1 MTTWVIKIGT
11 SLLRGSHEY
20 TTFDIINNYCSYIS
34 KAQRNGDKV
43 ILVSS
48 GAVGLGCHKMSFK
61 TRPNE
66 IISLQASAAIGQLH
80 LMALYEK
87 AMSSFGYQV
96 AQILL
101 TRSELGSRNSYKS
114 ASQTLKRLIEWD
126 VIPIVNENDIT
137 SDEELKYGDNDTLS
151 ALVATAISADQLIL
165 LTDIDHLYSSDPKT
179 NNKAKPIKDIN
190 NSKELTKLEF
200 ANEQTSWG
208 TGGIKT
214 KLTAA
219 KIATESGI
227 KVHLADGRAPK
238 ILGDLLD
245 GKRIGTIFHP
255 HPNPVGN
262 RKSWLAHAIKPV
274 GEIQLDDGASEA
286 IKNKGA
292 SLLLVGVKKVS
303 GDFIANQPVKVINDE
318 GEEIAKG
325 ISSMS
330 SDAIKIGINS
340 RSDTTGSPLV
350 IHRDVLVLTSVYL
363 RQNSNFHIQIKS
375 CNSMKL
381 SKD

>member
-1 MTTWVIKIGT
+1 MKKLVIKIGT
-11 SLLRGSHEY
+11 SLLRGNDKY
-20 TTFDIINNYCSYIS
+20 TTFDIVNQYCSYIT
-34 KAQRNGDKV
+34 KAQSKGTKV

-48 GAVGLGCHKMSFK
+48 GAVGLGCHKMNFK
-61 TRPNE
+61 ERPKE

-80 LMALYEK
+80 LMSLYEK
-87 AMSSFGYQV
+87 AMGRFGYNV

-101 TRSELGSRNSYKS
+101 TSSELGSRNSYKS
-114 ASQTLKRLIEWD
+114 ASNTIRKLIEWD
-126 VIPIVNENDIT
+126 VIPIVNENDII

-179 NNKAKPIKDIN
+179 DSEAKPIKEIIN
-190 NSKELTKLEF
+190 TSELNKLGLV
-200 ANEQTSWG
+200 NKQSTWG

-214 KLTAA
+214 KLSAA

-227 KVHLADGRAPK
+227 KVQLADGRDPKTLGK
-238 ILGDLLD
+238 ILD
-245 GKRIGTIFHP
+245 GEKIGTIFHP
-255 HPNPVGN
+255 HPNPIGN
-262 RKSWLAHAIKPV
+262 RKSWLSHAIKPV
-274 GEIQLDDGASEA
+274 GEIHLDNGASEA

-303 GDFIANQPVKVINDE
+303 GSFISNQPVKVIDTE

-325 ISSMS
+325 ICSMS

-340 RSDTTGSPLV
+340 KSSLTGSPLV
-350 IHRDVLVLTSVYL
+350 IHRDVLVLT
-363 RQNSNFHIQIKS
+363 
-375 CNSMKL
+375 CE
-381 SKD
+381 

>member
-11 SLLRGSHEY
+11 SLLRENSMY
-20 TTFDIINNYCSYIS
+20 TTFDIINNFCSHIS
-34 KAQRNGDKV
+34 KAQKKGDKI
-43 ILVSS
+43 ILVTS

-61 TRPNE
+61 IRPKE
-66 IISLQASAAIGQLH
+66 IISLQAAAAIGQLH

-87 AMSSFGYQV
+87 AMNRFGYKV

-101 TRSELGSRNSYKS
+101 TRSELGSRTSYKS
-114 ASQTLKRLIEWD
+114 ASRTLKKLIEWN

-151 ALVATAISADQLIL
+151 ALVAIAISADQLIL

-179 NNKAKPIKDIN
+179 NSKARPIKDIN
-190 NSKELTKLEF
+190 SSKELNKLELS
-200 ANEQTSWG
+200 NEQTTWG

-214 KLTAA
+214 KLIAA

-227 KVHLADGRAPK
+227 KVQLADGRDPET
-238 ILGDLLD
+238 LGELLN
-245 GKRIGTIFHP
+245 GKRIGTVFHP
-255 HPNPVGN
+255 HPKPIGN
-262 RKSWLAHAIKPV
+262 RKSWLSYAIRPV
-274 GEIQLDDGASEA
+274 GELHLDDGASEA

-303 GDFIANQPVKVINDE
+303 GNFISNQPVKVINTE

-325 ISSMS
+325 ICSMS
-330 SDAIKIGINS
+330 SDAIKIGINEKS
-340 RSDTTGSPLV
+340 ETTGSPLV
-350 IHRDVLVLTSVYL
+350 IHRDVLVIT
-363 RQNSNFHIQIKS
+363 N
-375 CNSMKL
+375 
-381 SKD
+381 D

>member
-1 MTTWVIKIGT
+1 MKTWVIKIGT
-11 SLLRGSHEY
+11 SLLRGNDKH
-20 TTFDIINNYCSYIS
+20 TTFDIINHYCSYIS
-34 KAQRNGDKV
+34 KAQKRGDKV

-48 GAVGLGCHKMSFK
+48 GAVGLGCYKMCFK
-61 TRPNE
+61 IRPKE

-87 AMSSFGYQV
+87 AMSKFGYNV

-101 TRSELGSRNSYKS
+101 TRAELGSRDSYKS
-114 ASQTLKRLIEWD
+114 ASQTLKKLIEWD

-165 LTDIDHLYSSDPKT
+165 LTDIDHLYSSDPKKDLT
-179 NNKAKPIKDIN
+179 AKPIKDIN
-190 NSKELTKLEF
+190 NSTELNKLEITSQ
-200 ANEQTSWG
+200 QTTWG

-227 KVHLADGRAPK
+227 KVQLADGRDPET
-238 ILGDLLD
+238 LGKLLA
-245 GKRIGTIFHP
+245 GEKIGTLFHP
-255 HPNPVGN
+255 HPKPIGN
-262 RKSWLAHAIKPV
+262 RKSWLSHAIKPV
-274 GEIQLDDGASEA
+274 GEIHLDDGASEA
-286 IKNKGA
+286 IQKKGA
-292 SLLLVGVKKVS
+292 SILLVGVKKVS
-303 GDFIANQPVKVINDE
+303 GNFISNQPVKVINKQ

-325 ISSMS
+325 ICSMS

-340 RSDTTGSPLV
+340 KSSTTSSPLV
-350 IHRDVLVLTSVYL
+350 IHRDVLVLTTE
-363 RQNSNFHIQIKS
+363 
-375 CNSMKL
+375 
-381 SKD
+381 

>member
-1 MTTWVIKIGT
+1 MKTWVIKIGT
-11 SLLRGSHEY
+11 SLLRGNNKY
-20 TTFDIINNYCSYIS
+20 KTFEIVDHYCSYIS
-34 KAQRNGDKV
+34 RAQKKGDKV

-48 GAVGLGCHKMSFK
+48 GAVGLGCQKMNFK
-61 TRPNE
+61 TRPKE

-87 AMSSFGYQV
+87 SMSKFGYNI

-114 ASQTLKRLIEWD
+114 ACQTLKKLIEWD

-151 ALVATAISADQLIL
+151 ALVATAVSADQLVL

-179 NNKAKPIKDIN
+179 NNKAKPIKVIN
-190 NSKELTKLEF
+190 NSTELNKLEL
-200 ANEQTSWG
+200 ANQQTSWG

-227 KVHLADGRAPK
+227 KVQLADGRAPET
-238 ILGDLLD
+238 LGELLE
-245 GKRIGTIFHP
+245 GEKIGTVF
-255 HPNPVGN
+255 HPNPNPIGN
-262 RKSWLAHAIKPV
+262 KKSWLSHAIKPL
-274 GEIQLDDGASEA
+274 GEIYLDDGASEA

-292 SLLLVGVKKVS
+292 SLLLVGVMKVS
-303 GDFIANQPVKVINDE
+303 GNFISNQPVKVLNTK
-318 GEEIAKG
+318 GEEIARG
-325 ISSMS
+325 ICSMS
-330 SDAIKIGINS
+330 SDAIEIGINS
-340 RSDTTGSPLV
+340 KSKTTASPLV
-350 IHRDVLVLTSVYL
+350 IHRDVLVLTSE
-363 RQNSNFHIQIKS
+363 
-375 CNSMKL
+375 
-381 SKD
+381 

>member
-11 SLLRGSHEY
+11 SLLRGNNRY
-20 TTFDIINNYCSYIS
+20 TTFEIINRYCSYIS
-34 KAQRNGDKV
+34 RAQRKGDKV

-48 GAVGLGCHKMSFK
+48 GAVGLGCHKIGLK
-61 TRPNE
+61 TRPKE

-80 LMALYEK
+80 LMALYER
-87 AMSSFGYQV
+87 AMSTLGYNV

-101 TRSELGSRNSYKS
+101 TRSELGSRDSYKS

-165 LTDIDHLYSSDPKT
+165 LTDIDHLYSSDPKKDI
-179 NNKAKPIKDIN
+179 KAKPIKDIN
-190 NSKELTKLEF
+190 NSTELNKLELD
-200 ANEQTSWG
+200 NLQTNWG

-227 KVHLADGRAPK
+227 KVQLADGRDPE

-245 GKRIGTIFHP
+245 GKNIGTIFHP
-255 HPNPVGN
+255 NPKPIGN
-262 RKSWLAHAIKPV
+262 RKSWLSHAIKPV
-274 GEIQLDDGASEA
+274 GEIYLDNGASAA

-292 SLLLVGVKKVS
+292 SLLLVGVKEVK
-303 GDFIANQPVKVINDE
+303 GNFISNQPVKVINNE

-325 ISSMS
+325 ICSMS

-340 RSDTTGSPLV
+340 KSTTTGSPLV
-350 IHRDVLVLTSVYL
+350 IHRDVLVLT
-363 RQNSNFHIQIKS
+363 IE
-375 CNSMKL
+375 
-381 SKD
+381 

>member
-11 SLLRGSHEY
+11 SLLRENSKY
-20 TTFDIINNYCSYIS
+20 TTFDIINNFCSHIS
-34 KAQRNGDKV
+34 KAQKKGDKI
-43 ILVSS
+43 ILVTS

-61 TRPNE
+61 IRPKE
-66 IISLQASAAIGQLH
+66 IISLQAAAAIGQLH

-87 AMSSFGYQV
+87 AMNRFGYKV

-101 TRSELGSRNSYKS
+101 TRSELGSRTSYKS
-114 ASQTLKRLIEWD
+114 ASRTLKKLIEWN

-151 ALVATAISADQLIL
+151 ALVAIAISADQLIL

-179 NNKAKPIKDIN
+179 NSKARPIKDIN
-190 NSKELTKLEF
+190 SSKELNKLELS
-200 ANEQTSWG
+200 NEQTTWG

-214 KLTAA
+214 KLIAA

-227 KVHLADGRAPK
+227 KVQLADGRNPET
-238 ILGDLLD
+238 LGELLN
-245 GKRIGTIFHP
+245 GKRIGTVFHP
-255 HPNPVGN
+255 HPKPIGN
-262 RKSWLAHAIKPV
+262 RKSWLSYAIRPV
-274 GEIQLDDGASEA
+274 GELHLDDGASEA

-303 GDFIANQPVKVINDE
+303 GNFISNQPVKVINTE

-325 ISSMS
+325 ICSMS
-330 SDAIKIGINS
+330 SDAIKIGINEKS
-340 RSDTTGSPLV
+340 ETTGSPLV
-350 IHRDVLVLTSVYL
+350 IHRDVLVIT
-363 RQNSNFHIQIKS
+363 N
-375 CNSMKL
+375 
-381 SKD
+381 D

>member
-11 SLLRGSHEY
+11 SILRGSAND
-20 TTFDIINNYCSYIS
+20 TTFDVINNYCSYIS
-34 KAQRNGDKV
+34 RAQKKGDKV

-48 GAVGLGCHKMSFK
+48 GAVGLGCQKMSLSI
-61 TRPNE
+61 RPKE
-66 IISLQASAAIGQLH
+66 IISLQACAAIGQLH

-87 AMSSFGYQV
+87 AMSKFGYRV
-96 AQILL
+96 AQVLL

-114 ASQTLKRLIEWD
+114 ASQTLKKLIQWN

-179 NNKAKPIKDIN
+179 DSKAKPIKIIN
-190 NSKELTKLEF
+190 NRNELNRLELTTQ
-200 ANEQTSWG
+200 QTSWG

-227 KVHLADGRAPK
+227 KVQLADGRDPK
-238 ILGDLLD
+238 TLGELLE
-245 GKRIGTIFHP
+245 GQKIGTIFHP
-255 HPNPVGN
+255 NPNPIGN
-262 RKSWLAHAIKPV
+262 RKSWLSYAIKPL
-274 GEIQLDDGASEA
+274 GEIHLDRGASEA

-292 SLLLVGVKKVS
+292 SLLLVGIKKII
-303 GDFIANQPVKVINDE
+303 GNFISNQPVKIINNE
-318 GEEIAKG
+318 GQEIAKG
-325 ISSMS
+325 ICSMS

-340 RSDTTGSPLV
+340 KSTKQGSPLV
-350 IHRDVLVLTSVYL
+350 IHRDVLVLTS
-363 RQNSNFHIQIKS
+363 
-375 CNSMKL
+375 
-381 SKD
+381 D

>member
-1 MTTWVIKIGT
+1 MTIWVLKIGT
-11 SLLRGSHEY
+11 SLLRGSDKY

-34 KAQRNGDKV
+34 KAQKKGDKI

-48 GAVGLGCHKMSFK
+48 GAVGLGCHKMRLEM
-61 TRPNE
+61 RPKD

-87 AMSSFGYQV
+87 AMSKFGYNV

-101 TRSELGSRNSYKS
+101 TSSELGSRNSYRS

-179 NNKAKPIKDIN
+179 NSKAKPIKDIN
-190 NSKELTKLEF
+190 NSTELNKLELVDQ
-200 ANEQTSWG
+200 QTTWG

-214 KLTAA
+214 KLIAA

-227 KVHLADGRAPK
+227 KVQLADGRDPK
-238 ILGDLLD
+238 TLGELLN
-245 GKRIGTIFHP
+245 GKKMGTIFHP
-255 HPNPVGN
+255 HPKPIGN
-262 RKSWLAHAIKPV
+262 RKSWLSHAIKPV
-274 GEIQLDDGASEA
+274 GEIYLDDGASEA

-303 GDFIANQPVKVINDE
+303 GDFISNQPVKVVNNQ
-318 GEEIAKG
+318 GKEIAKG
-325 ISSMS
+325 ICSMS

-340 RSDTTGSPLV
+340 KSTTTASPLV
-350 IHRDVLVLTSVYL
+350 IHRDVLVLTSE
-363 RQNSNFHIQIKS
+363 
-375 CNSMKL
+375 
-381 SKD
+381 

>member
-1 MTTWVIKIGT
+1 MTSWVIKIGT
-11 SLLRGSHEY
+11 SLLRGNDKY
-20 TTFDIINNYCSYIS
+20 TTFDIINNYCSQIA
-34 KAQRNGDKV
+34 KAQKKGDKI
-43 ILVSS
+43 ILVTS
-48 GAVGLGCHKMSFK
+48 GAVGLGCHKMRFK
-61 TRPNE
+61 TRPKE

-87 AMSSFGYQV
+87 AMNRFGYNV

-165 LTDIDHLYSSDPKT
+165 LTDIDHLYSSDPRT
-179 NNKAKPIKDIN
+179 DSKAKPIKDIN
-190 NSKELTKLEF
+190 SSTELNKLELS
-200 ANEQTSWG
+200 NEQNAWG

-227 KVHLADGRAPK
+227 KVQLADGSSPET
-238 ILGDLLD
+238 LGELLN
-245 GKRIGTIFHP
+245 GKKIGTIFHP
-255 HPNPVGN
+255 HPKPIGN
-262 RKSWLAHAIKPV
+262 RKSWLSYVIRPV
-274 GEIQLDDGASEA
+274 GEIHLDNGASEA

-292 SLLLVGVKKVS
+292 SLLLVGVKKVI
-303 GDFIANQPVKVINDE
+303 GNFISNQPVKVINTE

-325 ISSMS
+325 ICSMS
-330 SDAIKIGINS
+330 SDAIKMGINS
-340 RSDTTGSPLV
+340 KSETTESPLV
-350 IHRDVLVLTSVYL
+350 IHRDVLVITNV
-363 RQNSNFHIQIKS
+363 
-375 CNSMKL
+375 
-381 SKD
+381 

>member
-1 MTTWVIKIGT
+1 MKTWVIKIGT
-11 SLLRGSHEY
+11 SLLRSNDKY

-34 KAQRNGDKV
+34 AAQNRGDKI

-48 GAVGLGCHKMSFK
+48 GAVGLGCHKMNFK
-61 TRPNE
+61 ERPRE

-87 AMSSFGYQV
+87 AMAKFGYNV
-96 AQILL
+96 AQILI
-101 TRSELGSRNSYKS
+101 TRSELGSRDSYKS
-114 ASQTLKRLIEWD
+114 ASQTLKKLIEWD
-126 VIPIVNENDIT
+126 IIPIVNENDII

-179 NNKAKPIKDIN
+179 NSEAKPIKDIVDTSQLN
-190 NSKELTKLEF
+190 KLDLKSQ
-200 ANEQTSWG
+200 QTLWG

-227 KVHLADGRAPK
+227 KVQLADGRDPK
-238 ILGDLLD
+238 TLGELLD
-245 GKRIGTIFHP
+245 GKKIGTSF
-255 HPNPVGN
+255 HPNPNPIGN
-262 RKSWLAHAIKPV
+262 RKSWLSHAIKPV
-274 GEIQLDDGASEA
+274 GEIHLDDGASEA

-292 SLLLVGVKKVS
+292 SLLLVGVNRVS
-303 GDFIANQPVKVINDE
+303 GNFVSNQPVKVINSV
-318 GEEIAKG
+318 GKEIAKG
-325 ISSMS
+325 ICSMS

-340 RSDTTGSPLV
+340 KALSTGSPLV
-350 IHRDVLVLTSVYL
+350 IHRDVLVLT
-363 RQNSNFHIQIKS
+363 NE
-375 CNSMKL
+375 
-381 SKD
+381 

>member
-11 SLLRGSHEY
+11 SLLRENSMY
-20 TTFDIINNYCSYIS
+20 TTFDIINNFCSHIS
-34 KAQRNGDKV
+34 KAQKKGDKI
-43 ILVSS
+43 ILVTS

-61 TRPNE
+61 IRPKE
-66 IISLQASAAIGQLH
+66 IISLQAAAAIGQLH

-87 AMSSFGYQV
+87 AMNRFGYKV

-101 TRSELGSRNSYKS
+101 TRSELGSRTSYKS
-114 ASQTLKRLIEWD
+114 ASRTLKKLIEWN

-151 ALVATAISADQLIL
+151 ALVAIAISADQLIL

-179 NNKAKPIKDIN
+179 NSKARPIKDIN
-190 NSKELTKLEF
+190 SSKELNKLELS
-200 ANEQTSWG
+200 NEQTTWG

-214 KLTAA
+214 KLIAA

-227 KVHLADGRAPK
+227 KVQLADGRNPET
-238 ILGDLLD
+238 LGELLN
-245 GKRIGTIFHP
+245 GKRIGTVFHP
-255 HPNPVGN
+255 HPKPIGN
-262 RKSWLAHAIKPV
+262 RKSWLSYAIRPV
-274 GEIQLDDGASEA
+274 GELHLDDGASEA

-303 GDFIANQPVKVINDE
+303 GNFISNQPVKVINTE

-325 ISSMS
+325 ICSMS
-330 SDAIKIGINS
+330 SDAIKIGINEKS
-340 RSDTTGSPLV
+340 ETTGSPLV
-350 IHRDVLVLTSVYL
+350 IHRDVLVIT
-363 RQNSNFHIQIKS
+363 N
-375 CNSMKL
+375 
-381 SKD
+381 D

>member
-1 MTTWVIKIGT
+1 
-11 SLLRGSHEY
+11 
-20 TTFDIINNYCSYIS
+20 
-34 KAQRNGDKV
+34 
-43 ILVSS
+43 LVSS

-66 IISLQASAAIGQLH
+66 IISLQASAAIGQLQ

-87 AMSSFGYQV
+87 SMSKFGYNV
-96 AQILL
+96 AQVLL

-114 ASQTLKRLIEWD
+114 ATQTLKRLIEWN

-179 NNKAKPIKDIN
+179 DSKAKPIKDIN
-190 NSKELTKLEF
+190 NSTELNKLELVDQ
-200 ANEQTSWG
+200 QTTWG

-214 KLTAA
+214 KLIAA

-227 KVHLADGRAPK
+227 KVQLADGRDPK
-238 ILGDLLD
+238 TLGDLLN

-255 HPNPVGN
+255 HPKPIGN
-262 RKSWLAHAIKPV
+262 RKSWLSHAIKPV
-274 GEIQLDDGASEA
+274 GEIYLDDGASEA

-303 GDFIANQPVKVINDE
+303 GDFISNQPVKVVNNQ

-325 ISSMS
+325 ICSMS

-340 RSDTTGSPLV
+340 KSTTTASPLV
-350 IHRDVLVLTSVYL
+350 IHRDVLVLTSE
-363 RQNSNFHIQIKS
+363 
-375 CNSMKL
+375 
-381 SKD
+381 

>member
-11 SLLRGSHEY
+11 SLLRGNNKY
-20 TTFDIINNYCSYIS
+20 TTFDIIKSYCSYIS
-34 KAQRNGDKV
+34 RAQRKGDKI

-48 GAVGLGCHKMSFK
+48 GAVGLGCQKMNFSI
-61 TRPNE
+61 RPKQ
-66 IISLQASAAIGQLH
+66 IISLQASAAIGQLQ

-87 AMSSFGYQV
+87 AMSNFGYNV

-101 TRSELGSRNSYKS
+101 TRLDLGSRNSYKS

-126 VIPIVNENDIT
+126 VIPIVNENDII

-179 NNKAKPIKDIN
+179 NFKAKPIKNITH
-190 NSKELTKLEF
+190 SSELNKLDLD
-200 ANEQTSWG
+200 NQHTSWG

-227 KVHLADGRAPK
+227 KVQLADGRDPET
-238 ILGDLLD
+238 LGELLN
-245 GKRIGTIFHP
+245 GKKIGTIFHP
-255 HPNPVGN
+255 HPKPIGN
-262 RKSWLAHAIKPV
+262 RKSWLSHAIKPV
-274 GEIQLDDGASEA
+274 GEIHLDDGASEA

-292 SLLLVGVKKVS
+292 SLLLVGVKKVT
-303 GDFIANQPVKVINDE
+303 GNFISNQPVKVINNE

-325 ISSMS
+325 ICSMS
-330 SDAIKIGINS
+330 SDSIKIGINS
-340 RSDTTGSPLV
+340 KSTTSGSPLV
-350 IHRDVLVLTSVYL
+350 IHRDVLVLTS
-363 RQNSNFHIQIKS
+363 
-375 CNSMKL
+375 
-381 SKD
+381 

>member
-11 SLLRGSHEY
+11 SLLRGNDKY
-20 TTFDIINNYCSYIS
+20 TTLDIINNYCSYIS
-34 KAQRNGDKV
+34 TAQRNGDKV

-48 GAVGLGCHKMSFK
+48 GAVGLGCHKMRFK
-61 TRPNE
+61 TRPKE

-87 AMSSFGYQV
+87 SMNSFGYKV

-165 LTDIDHLYSSDPKT
+165 LTDIDHLYSSNPKT
-179 NNKAKPIKDIN
+179 DSKAKPIKDIN
-190 NSKELTKLEF
+190 NSKELNNLELE
-200 ANEQTSWG
+200 NEQTSWG

-227 KVHLADGRAPK
+227 KVQLADGRSPK
-238 ILGDLLD
+238 VLGELLD
-245 GKRIGTIFHP
+245 GKKIGTVFHP
-255 HPNPVGN
+255 HPNPIGN
-262 RKSWLAHAIKPV
+262 RKSWLAHVIKPV
-274 GEIQLDDGASEA
+274 GEIQLDDGAIEA
-286 IKNKGA
+286 ITSKGA

-303 GDFIANQPVKVINDE
+303 GSFIANQPVKIINTD

-325 ISSMS
+325 ICSMS

-340 RSDTTGSPLV
+340 KSSITGSPLV
-350 IHRDVLVLTSVYL
+350 IHRDVLVLT
-363 RQNSNFHIQIKS
+363 NE
-375 CNSMKL
+375 
-381 SKD
+381 

>member
-11 SLLRGSHEY
+11 SLLRENSKY
-20 TTFDIINNYCSYIS
+20 TTFDIINNFCSHIS
-34 KAQRNGDKV
+34 KAQKKGDKI
-43 ILVSS
+43 ILVTS

-61 TRPNE
+61 VRPKE
-66 IISLQASAAIGQLH
+66 IISLQAAAAIGQLH

-87 AMSSFGYQV
+87 AMNRFGYKV

-101 TRSELGSRNSYKS
+101 TRSELGSRTSYKS
-114 ASQTLKRLIEWD
+114 ASRTLKKLIEWN

-151 ALVATAISADQLIL
+151 ALVAIAISADQLIL

-179 NNKAKPIKDIN
+179 NSKAKPIKDIN
-190 NSKELTKLEF
+190 SSKELNQLELS
-200 ANEQTSWG
+200 NEQTTWG

-214 KLTAA
+214 KLIAA

-227 KVHLADGRAPK
+227 KVQLADGRNPET
-238 ILGDLLD
+238 LGELLN
-245 GKRIGTIFHP
+245 GKRIGTVFHP
-255 HPNPVGN
+255 HPKPIGN
-262 RKSWLAHAIKPV
+262 RKSWLSYAIRPV
-274 GEIQLDDGASEA
+274 GELHLDDGASEA

-303 GDFIANQPVKVINDE
+303 GNFISNQPVKVINTE

-325 ISSMS
+325 ICSMS
-330 SDAIKIGINS
+330 SDAIKIGINEKS
-340 RSDTTGSPLV
+340 ETTGSPLV
-350 IHRDVLVLTSVYL
+350 IHRDVLVIT
-363 RQNSNFHIQIKS
+363 N
-375 CNSMKL
+375 
-381 SKD
+381 D

>member
-1 MTTWVIKIGT
+1 MKTWVIKIGT
-11 SLLRGSHEY
+11 SLLRGNDKH
-20 TTFDIINNYCSYIS
+20 TTFDIINHYCSYIS
-34 KAQRNGDKV
+34 KAQKRGDKV

-48 GAVGLGCHKMSFK
+48 GAVGLGCYKMSFK
-61 TRPNE
+61 IRPKE

-87 AMSSFGYQV
+87 AMSKFGYNV

-101 TRSELGSRNSYKS
+101 TRAELGSRNSYKS
-114 ASQTLKRLIEWD
+114 ASQTLKKLIEWD

-165 LTDIDHLYSSDPKT
+165 LTDIDHLYSSDPKKDVT
-179 NNKAKPIKDIN
+179 AKPIKDIN
-190 NSKELTKLEF
+190 NSTELNKLETTSQ
-200 ANEQTSWG
+200 QTTWG

-227 KVHLADGRAPK
+227 KVQLADGRDPET
-238 ILGDLLD
+238 LGKLLA
-245 GKRIGTIFHP
+245 GEKIGTLFHP
-255 HPNPVGN
+255 HPKPIGN
-262 RKSWLAHAIKPV
+262 RKSWLSHAIKPV
-274 GEIQLDDGASEA
+274 GEIHLDDGASEA
-286 IKNKGA
+286 IQNRGA
-292 SLLLVGVKKVS
+292 SILLVGVKKVS
-303 GDFIANQPVKVINDE
+303 GNFISNQPVKVINKQ

-325 ISSMS
+325 ICSMS

-340 RSDTTGSPLV
+340 KSTTTSSPLV
-350 IHRDVLVLTSVYL
+350 IHRDVLVLTSE
-363 RQNSNFHIQIKS
+363 
-375 CNSMKL
+375 
-381 SKD
+381 

>member
-1 MTTWVIKIGT
+1 MTKWVIKIGT
-11 SLLRGSHEY
+11 SLLRGNDKYS
-20 TTFDIINNYCSYIS
+20 TFDMINHYCAFIS
-34 KAQRNGDKV
+34 KAQKKGDRI

-61 TRPNE
+61 MRPKE

-80 LMALYEK
+80 LMSLYEE
-87 AMSSFGYQV
+87 AMSKFGFNV

-114 ASQTLKRLIEWD
+114 ASQTLKKLIEWD
-126 VIPIVNENDIT
+126 VIPIVNENDII

-165 LTDIDHLYSSDPKT
+165 LTDIDHLYSSDPK
-179 NNKAKPIKDIN
+179 NDIQAKPIKDIN
-190 NSKELTKLEF
+190 NSAELNKLEIT
-200 ANEQTSWG
+200 NKQTTWG

-227 KVHLADGRAPK
+227 KVQLADGRDPE

-245 GKRIGTIFHP
+245 GKKVGTIFHP
-255 HPNPVGN
+255 NPNPIGN
-262 RKSWLAHAIKPV
+262 RKSWLSHAIKPV
-274 GEIQLDDGASEA
+274 GEIYLDDGASEA

-303 GDFIANQPVKVINDE
+303 GNFISNQPVKVINTE

-325 ISSMS
+325 ICSMS

-340 RSDTTGSPLV
+340 KSSKTGSPLV
-350 IHRDVLVLTSVYL
+350 IHRDVLVLTSE
-363 RQNSNFHIQIKS
+363 
-375 CNSMKL
+375 
-381 SKD
+381 

>member
-1 MTTWVIKIGT
+1 MTIWVLKIGT
-11 SLLRGSHEY
+11 SLLRGSDKY

-34 KAQRNGDKV
+34 KAQKKGDKI

-48 GAVGLGCHKMSFK
+48 GAVGLGCHKMRLDM
-61 TRPNE
+61 RPKD

-87 AMSSFGYQV
+87 AMSKFGYNV

-101 TRSELGSRNSYKS
+101 TSSELGSRNSYKS

-179 NNKAKPIKDIN
+179 DSKAKPIKDIN
-190 NSKELTKLEF
+190 NSTELNKLELVDQ
-200 ANEQTSWG
+200 QTTWG

-214 KLTAA
+214 KLIAA

-227 KVHLADGRAPK
+227 KVQLADGRDPK
-238 ILGDLLD
+238 TLGDLLN
-245 GKRIGTIFHP
+245 GKKMGTIFHP
-255 HPNPVGN
+255 HPKPIGN
-262 RKSWLAHAIKPV
+262 RKSWLSHAIKPV
-274 GEIQLDDGASEA
+274 GEIYLDDGASEA

-303 GDFIANQPVKVINDE
+303 GDFISNQPVKVVNNQ

-325 ISSMS
+325 ICSMS

-340 RSDTTGSPLV
+340 KSTTTASPLV
-350 IHRDVLVLTSVYL
+350 IHRDVLVLTSE
-363 RQNSNFHIQIKS
+363 
-375 CNSMKL
+375 
-381 SKD
+381 

>member
-1 MTTWVIKIGT
+1 MKVWVIKIGT
-11 SLLRGSHEY
+11 SLLRGNDKY
-20 TTFDIINNYCSYIS
+20 TTFDIIKNYCSYIS
-34 KAQRNGDKV
+34 SAQKKGDKV

-48 GAVGLGCHKMSFK
+48 GAVGLGCHKMRFK
-61 TRPNE
+61 IRPKE

-87 AMSSFGYQV
+87 AMNKFGYNV

-114 ASQTLKRLIEWD
+114 ASQTLKRLLEWD

-137 SDEELKYGDNDTLS
+137 SNEELKYGDNDTLS
-151 ALVATAISADQLIL
+151 ALVATAISADQLVL

-179 NNKAKPIKDIN
+179 DINAKPIKDIN
-190 NSKELTKLEF
+190 NSNELNKLELD
-200 ANEQTSWG
+200 NKQTTWG

-227 KVHLADGRAPK
+227 KVQLADGRVPEK
-238 ILGDLLD
+238 LGEILE
-245 GKRIGTIFHP
+245 GKKIGTIFHP
-255 HPNPVGN
+255 HPNPIGN
-262 RKSWLAHAIKPV
+262 RKSWLSHAIKPV
-274 GEIQLDDGASEA
+274 GEVHLDNGASEA

-292 SLLLVGVKKVS
+292 SLLLVGVEKVI
-303 GDFIANQPVKVINDE
+303 GNFISNQPVKVISNN
-318 GEEIAKG
+318 GKIIAKG
-325 ISSMS
+325 ICSMS

-340 RSDTTGSPLV
+340 NSTKTGSPLV
-350 IHRDVLVLTSVYL
+350 IHRDVLVLT
-363 RQNSNFHIQIKS
+363 NE
-375 CNSMKL
+375 
-381 SKD
+381 

>member
-1 MTTWVIKIGT
+1 MTIWVLKIGT
-11 SLLRGSHEY
+11 SLLRGSDKY

-34 KAQRNGDKV
+34 KAQKKGDKS

-48 GAVGLGCHKMSFK
+48 GAVGLGCHKMRLDM
-61 TRPNE
+61 RPKD

-87 AMSSFGYQV
+87 AMSKFGYNV

-101 TRSELGSRNSYKS
+101 TSSELGSRNSYKS

-151 ALVATAISADQLIL
+151 ALVATAISADHLIL

-179 NNKAKPIKDIN
+179 DSKAKPIKDIN
-190 NSKELTKLEF
+190 NSTELNKLELVDQ
-200 ANEQTSWG
+200 QTTWG

-214 KLTAA
+214 KLIAA

-227 KVHLADGRAPK
+227 KVQLADGRDPK
-238 ILGDLLD
+238 TLGELLN
-245 GKRIGTIFHP
+245 GKKIGTIFHP
-255 HPNPVGN
+255 HPKPIGN
-262 RKSWLAHAIKPV
+262 RKSWLSHAIKPV
-274 GEIQLDDGASEA
+274 GEIYLDDGASEA

-303 GDFIANQPVKVINDE
+303 GDFISNQPVKVVNNQ

-325 ISSMS
+325 ICSMS

-340 RSDTTGSPLV
+340 KSTTTASPLV
-350 IHRDVLVLTSVYL
+350 IHRDVLVLTSE
-363 RQNSNFHIQIKS
+363 
-375 CNSMKL
+375 
-381 SKD
+381 